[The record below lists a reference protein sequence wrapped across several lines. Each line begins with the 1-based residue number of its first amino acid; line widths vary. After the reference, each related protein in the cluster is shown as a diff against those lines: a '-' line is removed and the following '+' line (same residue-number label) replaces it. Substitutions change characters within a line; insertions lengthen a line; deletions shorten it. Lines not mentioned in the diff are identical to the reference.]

1 MIKFRFLV
9 VWNDSDSEWF
19 IYYYKSVEDMIKR
32 RTAFI
37 SQLDNVVWEYAFLDK
52 EIPNHVVCEYKG
64 YFCRVGN
71 GIKFVGV

>member
-9 VWNDSDSEWF
+9 VWDDSDSEWF
-19 IYYYKSVEDMIKR
+19 ICYYQSVEDMIKR

-52 EIPNHVVCEYKG
+52 EIPNHIVSEYLG
-64 YFCRVGN
+64 YFCRVTN
-71 GIKFVGV
+71 GVKFVKA